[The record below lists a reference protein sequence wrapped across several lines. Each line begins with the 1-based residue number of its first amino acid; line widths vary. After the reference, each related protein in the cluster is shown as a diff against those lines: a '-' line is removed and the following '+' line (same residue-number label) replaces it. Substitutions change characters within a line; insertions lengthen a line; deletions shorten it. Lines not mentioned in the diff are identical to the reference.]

1 MSPRWN
7 KTNRPPRTR
16 VFFATDVHGS
26 ERSFRKWLNAATVYE
41 AQALILG
48 GDLTGKAIVPLVRTS
63 TGWKGELYGRPVE
76 ARGDDDLQEIRDHI
90 RTLGFYDVLVSEE
103 EAEALKSPEHREQV
117 FNRVIRE
124 SVETWVEL
132 VEQRLAGKGVAV
144 YMMLGNDDH
153 SELAGLLRQSPIIT
167 YAEDQVTS
175 LPGGYEMVSCGFSTP
190 TPWHLERE
198 VSEEELATMI
208 DRQID
213 ALVNPAFAIFNLH
226 NPPYGTHLDQA
237 PKLDEQLRPV
247 VSSAG
252 PEVQSVGSH
261 TVRQAIERVQPMLAL
276 HGHIHESPGS
286 ERIGRTLCIN
296 PGSDYGQGILRGVLV
311 DVDRERGIRSWQMV
325 QG

>member
-1 MSPRWN
+1 MSPRWGRGK
-7 KTNRPPRTR
+7 KTPRTR
-16 VFFATDVHGS
+16 VFFATDIHGS
-26 ERSFRKWLNAATVYE
+26 ERCFRKWLNAATVYD

-48 GDLTGKAIVPLVRTS
+48 GDLTGKAIVPLVRTAN
-63 TGWKGELYGRPVE
+63 GWRGELYGRPVE
-76 ARGDDDLQEIRDHI
+76 ARGDDDLKEIHDHI
-90 RTLGFYDVLVSEE
+90 RTLGFYDVLVSDE
-103 EAEALKSPEHREQV
+103 EAEALKEPDYRDQV
-117 FNRVIRE
+117 FSRVIRE
-124 SVETWVEL
+124 SVETWVDL
-132 VEQRLAGKGVAV
+132 VGRRLADLGVAV

-153 SELAGLLRQSPIIT
+153 SELAKFLRQSPIIT
-167 YAEDQVTS
+167 YSEDQLTS

-208 DRQID
+208 DRQVASLTD
-213 ALVNPAFAIFNLH
+213 PEFAVFNLH

-237 PKLDEQLRPV
+237 PKLDENLRPL

-252 PEVQSVGSH
+252 PQVESVGSH
-261 TVRQAIERVQPMLAL
+261 AVRSVIERVQPMLAL

-296 PGSDYGQGILRGVLV
+296 PGSDYGQGILRGALV
-311 DVDRERGIRSWQMV
+311 DLDRERGVRSWQLV